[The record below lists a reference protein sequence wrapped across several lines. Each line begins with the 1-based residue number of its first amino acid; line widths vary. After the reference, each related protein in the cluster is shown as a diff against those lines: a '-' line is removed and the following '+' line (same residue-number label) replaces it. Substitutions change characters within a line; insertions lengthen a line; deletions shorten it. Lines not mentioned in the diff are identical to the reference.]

1 MCSHTLNAIIMKNR
15 RMLSPFTTR
24 VYTVNGRKMEQMPE
38 DKLDK
43 NGNKVVVKAKG
54 ISAKWIQHILAS
66 KMFPMKIV
74 PKLEFQKNKTST
86 PT

>member
-1 MCSHTLNAIIMKNR
+1 MCSHTLYAIIMKNR

-43 NGNKVVVKAKG
+43 NGNKVVV
-54 ISAKWIQHILAS
+54 L
-66 KMFPMKIV
+66 
-74 PKLEFQKNKTST
+74 
-86 PT
+86 